1 MEMKWKGLVLIGMI
15 MANTIG
21 GYAYAGDKEKE
32 SAKAIEQHRLANRKE
47 YKDMKNTMA
56 RIQKDKE
63 RIAFHKEALKKNRDA
78 KLKIESHMSK
88 KELKKAK
95 ADLRRDKKYLH
106 IDKNDLASDQWVA
119 IQQANDE
126 KRWAK
131 KELREAKRDVRK
143 DLRKGDAVA
152 FKADSLRVAALYDI
166 RDREK
171 AENVALKEEV
181 FEFFVLLDE
190 EIAQTV

>member
-21 GYAYAGDKEKE
+21 VTAYAGEKDKED
-32 SAKAIEQHRLANRKE
+32 AKAIEQNRLSNRKE
-47 YKDMKNTMA
+47 YKDMKRTMT
-56 RIQKDKE
+56 RIQEDKE
-63 RIAFHKEALKKNRDA
+63 RIVFHKEALKKNRDA

-95 ADLRRDKKYLH
+95 ADLRRDKKYLR

-119 IQQANDE
+119 IQQANHE

-131 KELREAKRDVRK
+131 KELCKAKRDVRK
-143 DLRKGDAVA
+143 DLRKGDAAA

-166 RDREK
+166 REREK

-181 FEFFVLLDE
+181 FEFFALLDE

>member
-15 MANTIG
+15 MANTISVT
-21 GYAYAGDKEKE
+21 AYAGEKEKE
-32 SAKAIEQHRLANRKE
+32 SAKTIEQNRLANRKE
-47 YKDMKNTMA
+47 YKDMKKTMT
-56 RIQKDKE
+56 RIQQDKE
-63 RIAFHKEALKKNRDA
+63 RILFHKEALKKNRDA

-95 ADLRRDKKYLH
+95 ADLRRDKKYLC
-106 IDKNDLASDQWVA
+106 IDKKDLESDQWVA
-119 IQQANDE
+119 IQQANHE

-131 KELREAKRDVRK
+131 KELRQAKRDVRK
-143 DLRKGDAVA
+143 DLRKEDAAA

-166 RDREK
+166 REREK
-171 AENVALKEEV
+171 LENVALKEEV
-181 FEFFVLLDE
+181 FEFFALLDE